1 MSQPSDEAAAF
12 RKVQPEEFYRK
23 FLAQGVRPDGRA
35 LLGARKATPTP
46 GAVSSA
52 DGSCMLKLGKTV
64 VLAGVQCE
72 PGVPTKAD
80 PALGRVVV
88 SLEVSSVASVAAG
101 SSARGA
107 AGRLDRELAPLREL
121 LQRVASDDLLE
132 LNTLCIAEGRAVW
145 KCHCDVYIIEHDGN
159 LTDAA
164 MLALMCAIGDVRL
177 PRVEFGA
184 AAPPSQA
191 AAAGAQPPDPSAEGG
206 GGLVVR
212 EERAVPLRLARPVYP
227 VSFGLLSSSLLLDP
241 CAEEEALASCGFTVL
256 LDGAGKLCALHK
268 PGGAPLS
275 PEQADHAIVAA
286 QQRLPALIALV
297 AGGGKAD
304 GGGLGGGGGSKRS
317 RED

>member
-1 MSQPSDEAAAF
+1 MQPEQTDEAAAF

-46 GAVSSA
+46 GAVTSA

-72 PGVPTKAD
+72 PGVPTKAG

-121 LQRVASDDLLE
+121 LQRTACDDLLD
-132 LNTLCIAEGRAVW
+132 LDTLCIAEGRAVW

-164 MLALMCAIGDVRL
+164 MLALTCAIADVRL
-177 PRVEFGA
+177 PRVEFGSA
-184 AAPPSQA
+184 SPSQA
-191 AAAGAQPPDPSAEGG
+191 AVGAAQPAEPGGAEG

-227 VSFGLLSSSLLLDP
+227 VSFGLLSSRLLLDP

-275 PEQADHAIVAA
+275 PDQVEHAIVAA
-286 QQRLPALIALV
+286 QQRLPALVALVALV
-297 AGGGKAD
+297 AGGSEAGV
-304 GGGLGGGGGSKRS
+304 GGGGGKRA
-317 RED
+317 RQG